1 MKGFS
6 KNLLVVFK
14 NGYMTEQAFEQ
25 EVETITRILHITE
38 SSDQFCK
45 VTELVDRNR
54 ISSKKRKI
62 LKEAKHFRLRPF
74 RFLLNKN

>member
-14 NGYMTEQAFEQ
+14 NGFMTEQAFEQ
-25 EVETITRILHITE
+25 EVEIITRILHITE

-45 VTELVDRNR
+45 VTELVDRNS
-54 ISSKKRKI
+54 ISSKKSKI